1 MSALNGLRWPAAMIV
16 AWVAFIYG
24 LSWAHSQSRVV
35 GDGCSY
41 PPVSLTRP
49 YMLAENPC
57 TDEDDSGDDDG
68 DDDDTEVRFA
78 EKLP

>member
-1 MSALNGLRWPAAMIV
+1 MKAEDVRWLAAILCVGGIYVYAMSLAL
-16 AWVAFIYG
+16 
-24 LSWAHSQSRVV
+24 STEQVV